1 MRWCMVPVSVAV
13 HAAVLGGFLFGPL
26 ASDIE
31 LPSPWFRAVRDFVM
45 AAPAPAPVPVDR
57 VSAPE
62 SSRAAPTKAADH
74 IENEPPAPTASV
86 VAEGGLA
93 EGGPPATGA
102 SFDLNV
108 GTVAPPPPPP
118 PPVVERPPPLRVGG
132 SIREPRKL
140 VHVQAVYPEV
150 ARQVKLQG
158 IVIIEATIDERGLV
172 TDARVLRSKPM
183 LDEAALMAVRQWR
196 YTPTLLNGVP
206 VRVLMTITFTFQ
218 LTE

>member
-1 MRWCMVPVSVAV
+1 MRWSMVPVSVAV
-13 HAAVLGGFLFGPL
+13 HAAVLGVFLFGPL

-45 AAPAPAPVPVDR
+45 AAPAPVPVDR
-57 VSAPE
+57 ASATE

-74 IENEPPAPTASV
+74 IETEPPAPTASG

-93 EGGPPATGA
+93 LGGPPATGA

-108 GTVAPPPPPP
+108 GAIAPPPSP
-118 PPVVERPPPLRVGG
+118 PPVVERPSPLRVGG

-140 VHVQAVYPEV
+140 VHVAAVYPEV

-158 IVIIEATIDERGLV
+158 IVIIEATIDERGFV
-172 TDARVLRSKPM
+172 TDVRVLRSKPM

-206 VRVLMTITFTFQ
+206 VRVLMTITFNFQ